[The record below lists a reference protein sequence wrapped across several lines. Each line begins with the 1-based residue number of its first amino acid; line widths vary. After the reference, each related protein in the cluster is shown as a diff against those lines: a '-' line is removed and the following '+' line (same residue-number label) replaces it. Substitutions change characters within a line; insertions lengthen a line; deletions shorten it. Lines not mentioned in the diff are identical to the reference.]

1 MRQILN
7 KKNAYLTSTAY
18 HLFSLTAYFDEKN
31 PFWRVVPFEVFH
43 VHKKG
48 LLMYVASLTLLRNN
62 SIRFFKARLEKVTC
76 PKILSYNQGRTSRSM
91 KVFQSDISLSSI
103 RKKAERDPIGALV
116 KFHHSRIKRLTT
128 KLKKLE

>member
-48 LLMYVASLTLLRNN
+48 LLMYVVSLTLLRNN

-76 PKILSYNQGRTSRSM
+76 PKILSYNARANIAIDEG
-91 KVFQSDISLSSI
+91 FSI
-103 RKKAERDPIGALV
+103 RYQSELDP
-116 KFHHSRIKRLTT
+116 KESRT
-128 KLKKLE
+128 